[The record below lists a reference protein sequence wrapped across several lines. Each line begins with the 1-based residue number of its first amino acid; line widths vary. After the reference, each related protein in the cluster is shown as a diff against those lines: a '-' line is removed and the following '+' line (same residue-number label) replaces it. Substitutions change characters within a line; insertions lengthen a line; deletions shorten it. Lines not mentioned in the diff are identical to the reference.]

1 MPEKTQNK
9 KDRLPPGQ
17 RETSGFPV
25 LQKDKVYHVD
35 RASYMLKIYGEVKNP
50 RSFSLPEL
58 EHMIEPERIV
68 DIHCVTSWSKFDTK
82 WAGISFITLFKLV
95 EPTPDA
101 HFLEF
106 YCADGGFTTTVP
118 ITACED
124 PNTMIA
130 LRYDGQPVSDAHGG
144 PVRTLFPKLYFYKSA
159 KWLTEIRVLKED
171 RLGYWEQGGY
181 SNKAD
186 PWKNQRYTSDDEN

>member
-1 MPEKTQNK
+1 MSTTQK
-9 KDRLPPGQ
+9 KKRLPPGQ
-17 RETSGFPV
+17 RETTGFPV
-25 LQKDKVYHVD
+25 LQKADVHHID
-35 RASYMLKIYGEVKNP
+35 RTKYTLQILGEVTHP
-50 RSFSLPEL
+50 RTFTLQEL
-58 EHMIEPERIV
+58 ESLIEPERIV

-82 WAGISFITLFKLV
+82 WAGISFQTLFKLV

-118 ITACED
+118 ITACAD

-130 LRYDGQPVSDAHGG
+130 LRYDGQPLTDAHGG
-144 PVRTLFPKLYFYKSA
+144 PVRTLFPDLYFYKSA
-159 KWLTEIRVLKED
+159 KWLTEIRFLKTD
-171 RLGYWEQGGY
+171 NPGYWERGGY

-186 PWKNQRYTSDDEN
+186 PWKNQRYTADDEE